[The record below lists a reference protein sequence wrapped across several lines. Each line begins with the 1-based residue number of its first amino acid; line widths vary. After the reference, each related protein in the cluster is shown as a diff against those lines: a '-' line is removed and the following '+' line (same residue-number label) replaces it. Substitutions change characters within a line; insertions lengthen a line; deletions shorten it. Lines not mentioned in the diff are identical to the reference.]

1 MNKQQ
6 LDTTD
11 KYQLLDVISDYDY
24 KVIRGIDKKTD
35 EKVIIKQMPTHVEF
49 NGLPSIILREITI
62 LKQLNHPNIIG
73 IREIYFTKNELS
85 NRRLMRIVYENMATD
100 LRSYMTRAKEI
111 QFPLIRSYAFQ
122 LLCGIA
128 YIHSKGFIHRGITP
142 SNILINA
149 TGFLKLSGFSNSR
162 PYSIPESA
170 ATPEATFIFY
180 RAPEALIEPTNY
192 GTAADI
198 WSAGCV
204 IGELFTRNILFPGDS
219 PIDQIMRI
227 FNVLGTP
234 SEDEYTN
241 NDNLL
246 NLISSL
252 PKCPPGDL
260 NNFFLSSY
268 KASNKKDNSSK
279 DDNITED
286 IGNLFFDL
294 LKRMLVFDPNRRITA
309 IEAIEHPFF
318 DSIPKQLS
326 EICKKDI
333 SV

>member
-1 MNKQQ
+1 MNQPQQ
-6 LDTTD
+6 DTTD
-11 KYQLLDVISDYDY
+11 KYQLLDVINEYDY
-24 KVIRGIDKKTD
+24 KIIRGIDKSTN
-35 EKVIIKQMPTHVEF
+35 EKVIIKQMPMHTEF
-49 NGLPSIILREITI
+49 NGFPSIILREASI
-62 LKQLNHPNIIG
+62 LKELNHPNIIG
-73 IREIYFTKNELS
+73 IREIYFTKNELKDH
-85 NRRLMRIVYENMATD
+85 RFMRIVYENMATD
-100 LRSYMTRAKEI
+100 LRNYMTRAKVI

-170 ATPEATFIFY
+170 VTPEATFIFY
-180 RAPEALIEPTNY
+180 RAPEALMDPINY
-192 GTAADI
+192 GTSADI

-204 IGELFTRNILFPGDS
+204 IGELFARTILFPGDS

-227 FNVLGTP
+227 FTVLGTP
-234 SEDEYTN
+234 SEEEWPATDNYTN
-241 NDNLL
+241 ILQ
-246 NLISSL
+246 SL

-260 NNFFLSSY
+260 SSFILSSREND
-268 KASNKKDNSSK
+268 KQKDIDNSEEI
-279 DDNITED
+279 DPH
-286 IGNLFFDL
+286 FYDL
-294 LKRMLVFDPNRRITA
+294 LKKMLVYDPNKRITA

-318 DSIPKQLS
+318 DCIPKQLS

-333 SV
+333 NV

>member
-1 MNKQQ
+1 MENSQQ
-6 LDTTD
+6 ITSD
-11 KYQLLDVISDYDY
+11 KFQLLDIINEDDY
-24 KVIRGIDKKTD
+24 KIIRGIDKTTH
-35 EKVIIKQMPTHVEF
+35 EKVIIKQMPTHIEF
-49 NGLPSIILREITI
+49 NGFPSIILRETSI

-73 IREIYFTKNELS
+73 IREIYFAENEL
-85 NRRLMRIVYENMATD
+85 NKRRFMRIVYENMATD
-100 LRSYMTRAKEI
+100 LRSYMIRAKEI

-142 SNILINA
+142 NNILINA

-170 ATPEATFIFY
+170 VTPEATFIFY

-219 PIDQIMRI
+219 PIDQMMRI
-227 FNVLGTP
+227 FTVFGTP
-234 SEDEYTN
+234 DEEEWPSSDDFSN
-241 NDNLL
+241 IL
-246 NLISSL
+246 SSL

-260 NNFFLSSY
+260 KDFLISLSQSLEQNGEGNASSEV
-268 KASNKKDNSSK
+268 DNHF
-279 DDNITED
+279 
-286 IGNLFFDL
+286 LDL
-294 LKRMLVFDPNRRITA
+294 LKKMLVCNPNNRITA
-309 IEAIEHPFF
+309 IEAIKHPFF
-318 DSIPKQLS
+318 DCIPKQLS
-326 EICKKDI
+326 EICMKDI
-333 SV
+333 IV